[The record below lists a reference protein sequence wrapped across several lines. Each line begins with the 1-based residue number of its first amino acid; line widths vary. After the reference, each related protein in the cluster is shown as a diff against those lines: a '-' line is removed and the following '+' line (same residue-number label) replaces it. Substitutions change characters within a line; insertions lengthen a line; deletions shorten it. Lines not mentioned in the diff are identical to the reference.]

1 RLKERFGVEFLLGT
15 KVTGVE
21 ARSEALQVSFEGAQA
36 PEGPQ
41 DYERV
46 LLAVGRRPNSD
57 QLGLEEAGLTAGPDG
72 RIAVDTQ
79 MRTKVPHI
87 FAIGD
92 LVAGPMLAHK
102 ASHEGK
108 VAAEV
113 AAGEKRSFQALVV
126 PSVAYTDPEIA
137 WVGLTETE
145 AKAAGREVGVGRF
158 PWLAS
163 GRALGM
169 GRPEGSSK
177 LLFDPESRRV
187 LGGGIV

>member
-1 RLKERFGVEFLLGT
+1 TGPHELLVEGEGGARPLRFEQLILAAGSRSVRLPGLPEDQRLLTSTTALELPEIPPRLLVVGGGIIGLEMACVYASLGARISIVELTESLVPGCDRDLLKPLEKRLKERFGVEFLLGT

-79 MRTKVPHI
+79 MRTKV
-87 FAIGD
+87 
-92 LVAGPMLAHK
+92 
-102 ASHEGK
+102 
-108 VAAEV
+108 
-113 AAGEKRSFQALVV
+113 
-126 PSVAYTDPEIA
+126 
-137 WVGLTETE
+137 
-145 AKAAGREVGVGRF
+145 
-158 PWLAS
+158 
-163 GRALGM
+163 
-169 GRPEGSSK
+169 
-177 LLFDPESRRV
+177 
-187 LGGGIV
+187 